1 MSLLVGY
8 WHFEVETDQ
17 YDVIWFQKYI
27 ATTLRVNNYEIF
39 QMVFEFLLPKIKFN
53 FSFLRLLVAY
63 RLNFLK
69 KTFQEYQRIKVL
81 QGISGAK
88 SIYIKYN
95 HHDYVHK
102 KARYKLKHITE
113 VSHKGYSLF

>member
-1 MSLLVGY
+1 MS
-8 WHFEVETDQ
+8 E
-17 YDVIWFQKYI
+17 
-27 ATTLRVNNYEIF
+27 
-39 QMVFEFLLPKIKFN
+39 
-53 FSFLRLLVAY
+53 
-63 RLNFLK
+63 
-69 KTFQEYQRIKVL
+69 EYQRIKVL